1 MYKRL
6 FLIFVLIT
14 TTLIQTQLAT
24 ADFLIANGS
33 ATEDAWVIYSTW
45 RNAGNGWP
53 AGYRTQGWY
62 KIEPGGFTNLS
73 VPSDNDY
80 VYIRVEDPY
89 GDEIKPLDHATM
101 RQLSFWMHP
110 TRIFTNVQTATGRLL
125 DSDLN
130 RASLERATLY
140 EYDTNDGIH
149 IITKRT
155 ECEPS
160 GPPDLP
166 AQQIYDQAI
175 HSVVWIHTESG
186 NRIGKGSGALID
198 KDRKL
203 IVTNQH
209 VIDNTERIYVF
220 FPYRDQNGRLR
231 KDLDFYRD
239 NVKWLVDNN
248 YATGGRVIAQNMKN
262 DLAIVQLD
270 WLPSTTREIQHDF
283 SRNVEDSMK
292 RGNKVH
298 ILGNPGS
305 RLWNWT
311 QGTFLGPQQTCPVG
325 EGELVGCLVM
335 EGDTHGGNS
344 GGPVLNG
351 QGVLIGILSAGTDET
366 FSLAATT
373 RNIKALL
380 DTVKPRH
387 TFRIRNN
394 ARFTVSYL
402 IKWSD
407 DLNWSRYSLDS
418 GRSRFHWSPEEVLPS
433 DYPKIAFDGIVGDGE
448 VTWRIYYLETLLRY
462 FGDNYSSH
470 VTPDDAEKYVF
481 EYNWQNSK
489 LDIYIDGD
497 AAAPMLSTEQGI
509 QGEERLQETALL
521 PNYPNPFNPETWIP
535 YTLSNPAEVIVTIYA
550 ADGQL
555 IRTLVLGHRPIGTY
569 QSKSR
574 AAYWDGKN
582 EQGEPVASGVYFYTL
597 TAGDFSATRKML
609 IRK

>member
-1 MYKRL
+1 MHKRL
-6 FLIFVLIT
+6 FLIFVFIT

-45 RNAGNGWP
+45 RNADNDWP
-53 AGYRTQGWY
+53 AGFRTQGWR
-62 KIEPGGFTNLS
+62 KIEPGGFTNLP
-73 VPSDNDY
+73 VPSDNPY

-89 GDEIKPLDHATM
+89 GNEIKPLDHAT
-101 RQLSFWMHP
+101 RDSYSFWMHP
-110 TRIFTNVQTATGRLL
+110 TKIFTVVETAEGEFL

-130 RASLERATLY
+130 QASLETATLY
-140 EYDTNDGIH
+140 EYTEGIH

-175 HSVVWIHTESG
+175 HSVVLIYIRGVGH
-186 NRIGKGSGALID
+186 GSGVLID

-203 IVTNQH
+203 VVTNQH
-209 VIDNTERIYVF
+209 VIDNAEWASVF
-220 FPYRDQNGRLR
+220 FPYRDRNEIVR
-231 KDLDFYRD
+231 KNLSFYQK
-239 NVKWLVDNN
+239 NQEWLIRNN
-248 YATGGRVIAQNMKN
+248 YATIGRIIAQNMQN

-270 WLPSTTREIQHDF
+270 SLPSTAREIQHDF
-283 SRNVEDSMK
+283 SQNVEVSMK
-292 RGNKVH
+292 RGDKVH

-305 RLWNWT
+305 IPETRLWNWT
-311 QGTFLGPQQTCPVG
+311 QGTFLGPQNTCPV
-325 EGELVGCLVM
+325 EDGELVGCLVM

-351 QGVLIGILSAGTDET
+351 QGVLIGIHSAGDGET
-366 FSLAATT
+366 VSLAATT

-380 DTVKPRH
+380 DTVRPRH
-387 TFRIRNN
+387 TFRIKNN
-394 ARFTVSYL
+394 AGFTVSYL

-407 DLNWSRYSLDS
+407 NRDWSRYSLDS
-418 GRSRFHWSPEEVLPS
+418 GRSRFHWSSEEVRPTG
-433 DYPKIAFDGIVGDGE
+433 YPKIAFDGIVNDDE
-448 VTWRIYYLETLLRY
+448 VTWRIDPLNTFLRY
-462 FGDNYSSH
+462 FGNNYKDHITS
-470 VTPDDAEKYVF
+470 DDAEKYVF
-481 EYNWQNSK
+481 EYNQWNRR
-489 LDIYIDGD
+489 LDLNFDEN
-497 AAAPMLSTEQGI
+497 AAAPMLSSGQGI

-535 YTLSNPAEVIVTIYA
+535 YKLSKPAEVIVTIYA
-550 ADGQL
+550 SDGQL
-555 IRTLVLGHRPIGTY
+555 IRTLVLGHRSMGTY

-582 EQGEPVASGVYFYTL
+582 ESGEKVASGVYFYTL

-609 IRK
+609 ILK